1 MEKYKSKERNLHM
14 VFVDL
19 EKAYDRVTRDV
30 LWKTLEKKG
39 VRMTY
44 IWAIQDM
51 YEGVITSVRT
61 PIGETKDFPIGIWL
75 HQGSFKSLLV

>member
-44 IWAIQDM
+44 I
-51 YEGVITSVRT
+51 
-61 PIGETKDFPIGIWL
+61 
-75 HQGSFKSLLV
+75 